1 MGDDIKNLTLGEQPI
16 WMFEDVTEDLEE
28 DDEAGDPEA
37 GEEGVVDD
45 VEHGD
50 LEPGERSSAE
60 EICKF

>member
-1 MGDDIKNLTLGEQPI
+1 
-16 WMFEDVTEDLEE
+16 MFEDVTEDLEE

-37 GEEGVVDD
+37 GKEGVVDD

>member
-1 MGDDIKNLTLGEQPI
+1 MGEDIKYLTLGEQPI
-16 WMFEDVTEDLEE
+16 WMLEEVTEDLEE

-45 VEHGD
+45 VEHSD

-60 EICKF
+60 EIRKF